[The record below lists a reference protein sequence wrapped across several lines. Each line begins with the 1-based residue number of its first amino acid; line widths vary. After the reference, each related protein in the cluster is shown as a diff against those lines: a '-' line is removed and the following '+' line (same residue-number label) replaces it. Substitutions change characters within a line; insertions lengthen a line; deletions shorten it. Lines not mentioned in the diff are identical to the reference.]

1 MHSDPSPADS
11 CQTDS
16 TAGACGPAGP
26 VGPVIPFV
34 HGSVGANAHA
44 PSPALVG
51 AGRSVWLRANGRP
64 GVVIAALA
72 VATGLAMLLL
82 ARPWSRPVGVVTWLG
97 GAGVLVAGAGG
108 VMLTLRPR
116 LVLEKESVRVHLAPG
131 RIDPVPL
138 EFVECFFLGS
148 RLEPPPPG
156 DDSTGGARVRTLVMR
171 IAERA
176 VDHAA
181 RPTLPLWGAWSEG
194 SVNFDGRWCEP
205 LSVDLVR
212 RLNRDLAT
220 AKRAARARNEARG
233 EAT

>member
-1 MHSDPSPADS
+1 MHREPSPADS
-11 CQTDS
+11 CQSDS
-16 TAGACGPAGP
+16 TTGACA
-26 VGPVIPFV
+26 
-34 HGSVGANAHA
+34 HGSVVGKSDD
-44 PSPALVG
+44 PSPAPVG

-64 GVVIAALA
+64 GIVIACLA
-72 VATGLAMLLL
+72 VAMGFTLLLL

-108 VMLTLRPR
+108 VRLTSRPR
-116 LVLEKESVRVHLAPG
+116 LVLERESVLVHLAPG
-131 RIDPVPL
+131 RFDSVPL
-138 EFVECFFLGS
+138 ESVECFFLGS

-194 SVNFDGRWCEP
+194 SVTFDGRWCEP

-220 AKRAARARNEARG
+220 AKRAARARTVTGG
-233 EAT
+233 ETT

>member
-1 MHSDPSPADS
+1 MHRDLSPADS

-16 TAGACGPAGP
+16 AAGACAPLAP
-26 VGPVIPFV
+26 VT
-34 HGSVGANAHA
+34 HGAVGGTSDD
-44 PSPALVG
+44 PSPAPVG

-64 GVVIAALA
+64 GVVIACLA
-72 VATGLAMLLL
+72 VAIGLALLLL

-108 VMLTLRPR
+108 AMLTSRPR
-116 LVLEKESVRVHLAPG
+116 LVLERESVRVHLAPG

-194 SVNFDGRWCEP
+194 SVTFDGRWCEP

-220 AKRAARARNEARG
+220 AKRTARARNAARG

>member
-1 MHSDPSPADS
+1 MHRDPSPADS

-16 TAGACGPAGP
+16 TAGACAPAGP
-26 VGPVIPFV
+26 ATPVIPFV

-44 PSPALVG
+44 PSPAPVG
-51 AGRSVWLRANGRP
+51 VGRSVWLRANGRP
-64 GVVIAALA
+64 GVVIASLA
-72 VATGLAMLLL
+72 VAMALALLLL
-82 ARPWSRPVGVVTWLG
+82 ARPWSRSVGVVTWLG

-131 RIDPVPL
+131 RIDRVPL